1 MVECCINVESKE
13 NGDFSNGA
21 SNTMANL
28 KQVFCF
34 LKSMMVPVLL
44 LLMNPLFLMPLI
56 MNLIV
61 INLLFSWE

>member
-34 LKSMMVPVLL
+34 LKKYDGACAITFNES
-44 LLMNPLFLMPLI
+44 
-56 MNLIV
+56 IV
-61 INLLFSWE
+61 SDAFNYEPNSN